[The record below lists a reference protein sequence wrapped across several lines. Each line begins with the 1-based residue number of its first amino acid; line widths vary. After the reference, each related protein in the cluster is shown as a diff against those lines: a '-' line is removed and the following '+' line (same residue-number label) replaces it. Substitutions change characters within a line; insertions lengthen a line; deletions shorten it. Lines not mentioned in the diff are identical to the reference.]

1 MGIIL
6 GVIFHFIG
14 GFASGSFYM
23 PYKKVKGWS
32 WENFWIIGGLF
43 SWLIVPPLAAYL
55 TIPGFMDIIKGAG
68 GSVLGTTFL
77 MGLLWGIGG
86 LTYGLGVRYLGVSL
100 GSSIILGLCSIFGAI
115 VPSIYYYF
123 NPKTGKDT
131 ITYLGGTT
139 WGQLVILG
147 LILCIIGIVI
157 CGKAGG
163 MKDKEMGEAKVD
175 ASGSEFKLTKGL
187 ILAVISGVLS
197 ACFSFG
203 IEAGTSMGKVAND
216 AWVAANPGQGEFLFR
231 NNVIFVV
238 ILWGG
243 LTTNFIWCMILNAR
257 NKSFGDYT
265 NKKSPLLRNY
275 LLCALGGTMWFLQ
288 FFFYGMGESKMG
300 NGASSWILHMSF
312 IILVANM
319 WGLVLKEWKNVS
331 KKTTITITVGILTI
345 ILSILLVGLGN
356 NKKPTS
362 SIKKDSISNAVRVN
376 DAGQMEVDFSNNEH
390 IKDVQLA
397 DAVTGL
403 VVYTSTLT
411 EPKLLIDVKG
421 MAKGDYVLKYLVD
434 GHWSPGDRLSIK

>member
-1 MGIIL
+1 MGVIL
-6 GVIFHFIG
+6 GVLFHFIG

-32 WENFWIIGGLF
+32 WESFWIVGGLF

-55 TIPGFMDIIKGAG
+55 TIPGFMDIIKSSS
-68 GSVLGTTFL
+68 GSVLGTTYV

-100 GSSIILGLCSIFGAI
+100 GSSIILGLCSVFGAI

-123 NPKTGKDT
+123 NPKDGKDT
-131 ITYLGGTT
+131 IADLFGST
-139 WGQLVILG
+139 WGLTVMLG
-147 LILCIIGIVI
+147 LLLCVVGIVI

-163 MKDKEMGEAKVD
+163 MKDKDLGSTGVD
-175 ASGSEFKLTKGL
+175 AAGSEFKLTKGL

-203 IEAGTSMGKVAND
+203 IEAGTSMGITANEMWKVANP
-216 AWVAANPGQGEFLFR
+216 AETGEFLYR

-265 NKKSPLLRNY
+265 NAKTPLVKNY

-319 WGLVLKEWKNVS
+319 WGIALKEWKGVT
-331 KKTTITITVGILTI
+331 KKTKTTIVIGIAVIIASVIIVGI
-345 ILSILLVGLGN
+345 GN
-356 NKKPTS
+356 S
-362 SIKKDSISNAVRVN
+362 
-376 DAGQMEVDFSNNEH
+376 
-390 IKDVQLA
+390 
-397 DAVTGL
+397 
-403 VVYTSTLT
+403 
-411 EPKLLIDVKG
+411 
-421 MAKGDYVLKYLVD
+421 LK
-434 GHWSPGDRLSIK
+434 